1 MSFSIGPKS
10 VVITLAITLV
20 MTGESCQWICC
31 VSDESKKNAHCQL
44 VFVLDAHQAF
54 LERNCREENLK
65 EGSPWRGWR
74 GTRKEM

>member
-1 MSFSIGPKS
+1 MSLSIG
-10 VVITLAITLV
+10 VISLAITLA

-31 VSDESKKNAHCQL
+31 VSDESKKIVHCQL
-44 VFVLDAHQAF
+44 VYPRQVLDAHQAF
-54 LERNCREENLK
+54 LERNCREENSK